1 MPLRIVLTHYASTYK
16 TLESENPRF
25 YGSLGCQAFENVLN
39 QRKPSIVLHGHS
51 HHGMRMAWVD
61 SVPVFNVSLPVNKE
75 IVVIDTEKDLKPG
88 IAKFV

>member
-1 MPLRIVLTHYASTYK
+1 
-16 TLESENPRF
+16 
-25 YGSLGCQAFENVLN
+25 
-39 QRKPSIVLHGHS
+39 
-51 HHGMRMAWVD
+51 MAWVD